1 MKTAK
6 IKKNN
11 PQSFI
16 DDLRRAKGVMV
27 RAEKT
32 DAYFFITKKSLEIEA
47 ETKRI
52 DYFKSNDLNHS
63 DEFVMIVA

>member
-1 MKTAK
+1 MKAAK

-16 DDLRRAKGVMV
+16 DDLKRAKWVMV

-32 DAYFFITKKSLEIEA
+32 NAYFPITKKSLGIEA

-52 DYFKSNDLNHS
+52 DYFKSNDLNCS
-63 DEFVMIVA
+63 DEFVMIVT